1 MQYDKSILRNKY
13 LEKRK
18 KKYEKIKNF
27 NFNLIFNLI
36 KKKFKKRKII
46 IAAYYPSYYEVNI
59 INFLKKAS
67 KSNFKI
73 LLPIIKP
80 LNKMSFKLWK
90 YQEPLNVSKF
100 GTLEPNKSNKE
111 MIPDLIMVP
120 LVAYDK
126 YLNRIGYGKGFYDR
140 SLKKIKKNKKKII
153 SLGIAYSFQRCT
165 KVPVNKYDYKLDY
178 IFTEQGIISLE

>member
-1 MQYDKSILRNKY
+1 MQYDKSFLRNQY
-13 LEKRK
+13 LGVRK
-18 KKYEKIKNF
+18 KKYKKIKNF

-73 LLPIIKP
+73 LLPVIKS

-90 YQEPLNVSKF
+90 YKEPLNVSKF
-100 GTLEPNKSNKE
+100 GTLEPNKF
-111 MIPDLIMVP
+111 V
-120 LVAYDK
+120 
-126 YLNRIGYGKGFYDR
+126 
-140 SLKKIKKNKKKII
+140 KKF
-153 SLGIAYSFQRCT
+153 ST
-165 KVPVNKYDYKLDY
+165 KVCMFP
-178 IFTEQGIISLE
+178 TEN